1 MPVELKRLTVQN
13 LAAAIA
19 KASAY
24 RDLNQPEEAESICRD
39 VLDVDPASQD
49 ALRILGLALTDR
61 FSSTQVGLFE
71 EAIHTFSQLASQ
83 YERVYYAGIAWERS
97 AKAHLERGEA
107 HSALESFEHAMEL
120 FERAEHLA
128 NDTGHVTPDPILRY
142 NRCVRILST
151 HSALKAASEDRR
163 GDAVH
168 LGD

>member
-1 MPVELKRLTVQN
+1 MAFELKKLTTQN

-19 KASAY
+19 KANAY

-39 VLDVDPASQD
+39 VLDVEPANQD

-71 EAIHTFSQLASQ
+71 EAIHTFSALASQ

-128 NDTGHVTPDPILRY
+128 GESGHATPDPVLRY
-142 NRCVRILST
+142 NRCVRILNTS
-151 HSALKAASEDRR
+151 SELKAASEDRR

-168 LGD
+168 VGD